1 MHGVNSSPRQFT
13 WKYQFD
19 PVGKQGRIWTQI
31 GDCDWIELYE
41 AGQHTHF
48 AAIEANANLEG
59 NSGQVVESDGKDI
72 SVFIPDTTAN
82 GTDPD
87 WLRLMH
93 PGDTEWAPLAQFIA
107 AQPARQFCWNY
118 ESDPPGQ
125 QGRTWTQIGPS
136 NWVELYESGQQTYFT
151 VMNAAVN
158 VDGNSGLVVENE
170 GKDILVFI
178 PDPFVQGKDPNWLR
192 FMNPD
197 DSQWTYLGK
206 FI

>member
-1 MHGVNSSPRQFT
+1 MPTVDSPPRQLT
-13 WKYQFD
+13 WNYQYD
-19 PVGKQGRIWTQI
+19 PAGQQGRTWTLI
-31 GDCDWIELYE
+31 GNGDWVELYE

-48 AAIEANANLEG
+48 SVMEANADLEG

-72 SVFIPDTTAN
+72 LVFIPDTNAN

-87 WLRLMH
+87 WLRSMH
-93 PGDTEWAPLAQFIA
+93 PGDTDWTTLAQFIA
-107 AQPARQFCWNY
+107 AQPPRQFCWNY

-125 QGRTWTQIGPS
+125 QGRTWTQIGPF

-151 VMNAAVN
+151 VVDAAAN
-158 VDGNSGLVVENE
+158 VDGNSGKVVENE

-178 PDPFVQGKDPNWLR
+178 PDAFAQGTDPNWLR
-192 FMNPD
+192 FTQPG
-197 DSQWTYLGK
+197 DSQWTYLGQ

>member
-1 MHGVNSSPRQFT
+1 MHGVNSVSRQLS
-13 WKYQFD
+13 WNYQYD
-19 PVGKQGRIWTQI
+19 PVGQQGRTWTQI
-31 GDCDWIELYE
+31 GSGGWVELYE

-48 AAIEANANLEG
+48 TVMEPNANLEG
-59 NSGQVVESDGKDI
+59 NSGQVVESDGEDI

-93 PGDTEWAPLAQFIA
+93 PGDTEWTRLAQFIA
-107 AQPARQFCWNY
+107 AQPPRQFCWNY
-118 ESDPPGQ
+118 ESGPPGQ
-125 QGRTWTQIGPS
+125 QGRTWTQIGSS

-151 VMNAAVN
+151 VVDAAAN
-158 VDGNSGLVVENE
+158 VDGNSGLVVENA

-178 PDPFVQGKDPNWLR
+178 PDAFAQGTDPNWLR
-192 FMNPD
+192 FMHPG
-197 DSQWTYLGK
+197 DSQWTCLGQ